1 MFNLLMRACRFEQRF
16 KVPAVICFSGE
27 QGPEMVLDAHEL
39 DWIVYNAIRS
49 CSPLTPTREE
59 IAQLALD
66 HIKLHISEYI
76 VPSIERLV
84 KEKRIIENSDAS
96 KARPYV
102 YSISPF
108 KRRL

>member
-1 MFNLLMRACRFEQRF
+1 
-16 KVPAVICFSGE
+16 
-27 QGPEMVLDAHEL
+27 MVLDAHEL

-49 CSPLTPTREE
+49 CGPLTPTREE

-76 VPSIERLV
+76 TPSIERLV
-84 KEKRIIENSDAS
+84 KEKRIIEDSDAS
-96 KARPYV
+96 RGHRYV
-102 YSISPF
+102 YRISPF

>member
-1 MFNLLMRACRFEQRF
+1 
-16 KVPAVICFSGE
+16 
-27 QGPEMVLDAHEL
+27 MVLDPHEM
-39 DWIVYNAIRS
+39 DWIVYNAIRG

-76 VPSIERLV
+76 TPSIERLV
-84 KEKRIIENSDAS
+84 KEKRVIEDSDAS
-96 KARPYV
+96 RGRPI

>member
-1 MFNLLMRACRFEQRF
+1 
-16 KVPAVICFSGE
+16 
-27 QGPEMVLDAHEL
+27 MVLDTHEM
-39 DWIVYNAIRS
+39 DWIVYSAIRS

-66 HIKLHISEYI
+66 HIKLNISEYI
-76 VPSIERLV
+76 TPSIERLV
-84 KEKRIIENSDAS
+84 KEKRIIEDGDAGRG
-96 KARPYV
+96 RPYV

>member
-1 MFNLLMRACRFEQRF
+1 M
-16 KVPAVICFSGE
+16 
-27 QGPEMVLDAHEL
+27 

-66 HIKLHISEYI
+66 HIKPHISEYI

-84 KEKRIIENSDAS
+84 KEKRIIEDSDAG
-96 KARPYV
+96 RPDV

>member
-1 MFNLLMRACRFEQRF
+1 
-16 KVPAVICFSGE
+16 
-27 QGPEMVLDAHEL
+27 MVLDAHEM
-39 DWIVYNAIRS
+39 DWIAYNPIRS

-76 VPSIERLV
+76 TPSIERLV
-84 KEKRIIENSDAS
+84 KEKRIIEDSDAS
-96 KARPYV
+96 RERPYV
-102 YSISPF
+102 YSISSF